1 MNWVPNRKFSISVHS
16 TVPDATRQVEQIA
29 RGVVYRLLSV
39 CFYQPEAETRQILV
53 NLKEQIAGH
62 FPEFLTR
69 SAELLDAFGTTPEEL
84 SEKKI
89 EYAQLFVTSIGK
101 TVFPYGSIYLEDGRK
116 MMGESTMAVQRFY
129 DQFHLDVKA
138 KEVADHLAI
147 ELEFMQYLSCA
158 EPDNEE
164 MYTALE
170 EFRQTLVAPWLQPF
184 ADAVEATGGSRFY
197 ALLARLTAD
206 FVAPA

>member
-1 MNWVPNRKFSISVHS
+1 MSDS
-16 TVPDATRQVEQIA
+16 TRQVKQIA

-39 CFYQPEAETRQILV
+39 CFFQPEAETRQILI
-53 NLKEQIAGH
+53 NLKVQIAGH
-62 FPEFLTR
+62 FPEYLTC
-69 SAELLDAFGTTPEEL
+69 SAELLDAFGTTSGEL
-84 SEKKI
+84 SERKI

-101 TVFPYGSIYLEDGRK
+101 TVLPYGSIYLEGGRK

-129 DQFHLDVKA
+129 DRFHLDVKA
-138 KEVADHLAI
+138 MEVADHLAI

-158 EPDNEE
+158 EPENEE
-164 MYTALE
+164 MHKALE

-184 ADAVEATGGSRFY
+184 ADAVEAAGSSRFY

-206 FVAPA
+206 IVAPD